1 MTKWIWGLATCC
13 LALSATGIA
22 QDIEKLD
29 PNFAVPD
36 PSGEF
41 AWYDARKIGLTGQG
55 WTELAAPYDR
65 LPAKA
70 EGVVRPSVW
79 SLSRHAAG
87 LAVHFKSDSPVMAAR
102 WSLRNAE
109 LAMPHMPATG
119 VSGLDLYARDGTAW
133 RFVAGARPSQ
143 QDGNEAR
150 LVAATRGGVQEYL
163 LFLPLYNGVTTLE
176 IGIRPDATLAKPD
189 PPAKKPIV
197 FYGTSITQG
206 GCASRPG
213 MAYPAILGRRLDRP
227 TINLGFSGNGKME
240 PEMAAL
246 LAELDPAVF
255 VLDALP
261 NNTPEETQER
271 LVPLVRT
278 IRAAR
283 PDTPIVLV
291 ENITYQGQWFSGAPG
306 KRDGNN
312 EILQAAY
319 DTLLA
324 EGMTK
329 LYYIPGDDLLGH
341 DSLGTVDGT
350 HPTDLGFLRQ
360 ADALEPTLRKA
371 LGE

>member
-1 MTKWIWGLATCC
+1 MRQVWLC
-13 LALSATGIA
+13 LAFVIVAAVAAAAES
-22 QDIEKLD
+22 IEKLD
-29 PNFAVPD
+29 PNFAAPD
-36 PSGEF
+36 ATGEF
-41 AWYDARKIGLTGQG
+41 VWYDALKIGVSGQG
-55 WTELAAPYDR
+55 WKEVAAPYDR

-70 EGVVRPSVW
+70 EGVVRPAVW
-79 SLSRHAAG
+79 SLSRHSSG
-87 LAVHFKSDSPVMAAR
+87 LVVHFLSDSPALAAR
-102 WSLRNAE
+102 WSVLKDD

-119 VSGLDLYARDGTAW
+119 VSGLDLYARDGAKW

-143 QDGNEAR
+143 KDGNEVK
-150 LVAATRGGVQEYL
+150 LVGSTRGGMQEYL
-163 LFLPLYNGVTTLE
+163 LYLPLYNGTTKLE
-176 IGIRPDATLAKPD
+176 IGVRPGAAVAKGPD
-189 PPAKKPIV
+189 GGKKPIV

-240 PEMAAL
+240 PEVAAL

-261 NNTPEETQER
+261 NNSADETKEH
-271 LVPLVRT
+271 LAPLVRT

-291 ENITYQGQWFSGAPG
+291 ENITYQGHWFSAGPS
-306 KRDGNN
+306 KREGNN
-312 EILQAAY
+312 EVLKAAY
-319 DTLLA
+319 DAFIA

-329 LYYIPGDDLLGH
+329 LYYVEGEALLGD

-350 HPTDLGFLRQ
+350 HPTDLGFLRE
-360 ADALEPTLRKA
+360 ADAMEPAIRKA